1 MKKRRLLLGLI
12 LVVITSCEK
21 DDYCIKNP
29 VTPHLVLR
37 FYDDSNK
44 EALKSVD
51 ELYVWAAGKD
61 SLFSGVQTDSI
72 YIPLNS
78 TKTETIYYFSNG
90 TSVNTFTISYTPE
103 EEYVSRYCGYKM
115 IYQGVNFTSNTT
127 WIKNFTPT
135 TLTTITSD
143 NAAHVQIYH

>member
-103 EEYVSRYCGYKM
+103 EEYVSRSCGYKM

>member
-1 MKKRRLLLGLI
+1 MRKIILLLGFI

-21 DDYCIKNP
+21 DDYCLKNP
-29 VTPHLVLR
+29 ITPNLVLR

-44 EALKSVD
+44 ETLKNVD

-61 SLFSGVQTDSI
+61 SLFSKVKTDSI

-78 TKTETIYYFSNG
+78 TKTETVYYFSNG
-90 TSVNTFTISYTPE
+90 TSVDTFTISYTPK
-103 EEYVSRYCGYKM
+103 EEYVSRSCGYKM
-115 IYQGVNFTSNTT
+115 TFQEVTFTSNTT

-135 TLTTITSD
+135 TLTTIATD